1 MGQLLNFNTSFKF
14 DHGIIFRMKVDFTAN
29 VFRSLTLRIVNS
41 KGEKTWSLLFDRN
54 QINSDA
60 ICYRALKDLPWKSRI

>member
-1 MGQLLNFNTSFKF
+1 MLFFLKYLCYSLGQLLNFNTSFKV

-41 KGEKTWSLLFDRN
+41 KGEKT
-54 QINSDA
+54 
-60 ICYRALKDLPWKSRI
+60 